1 MRFINHR
8 VLYSVAF
15 YILTI
20 MLIFISKPKIIFNQD
35 ETIKQ
40 FGIGHHKT
48 LFSFGVFTV
57 LLALI
62 SFYVF
67 AVIDVLF

>member
-15 YILTI
+15 YVLTI
-20 MLIFISKPKIIFNQD
+20 MLVFISKPRLIFD
-35 ETIKQ
+35 ENERIKL
-40 FGIGHHKT
+40 FGIGYNKT

-57 LLALI
+57 SLALI

-67 AVIDVLF
+67 AIIDVVF

>member
-15 YILTI
+15 YVLTI
-20 MLIFISKPKIIFNQD
+20 MLVFISKPRLIFDENEII
-35 ETIKQ
+35 KP
-40 FGIGHHKT
+40 FGIGHNKT

-57 LLALI
+57 SLALI

-67 AVIDVLF
+67 AIIDVVF